1 MLDIGKM
8 VSSRMLAVVAVA
20 SLAIAPVI
28 VYADASAPMKHHVK
42 KHKAKAMMHHRHAH
56 AKPMAHATMPQ
67 PVEVAQAPAPAPM
80 PEPVAPP
87 TPVAA
92 PEPVA
97 AAPAAPTPAPVAVAR
112 SGGSGWILGALAA
125 AAVVGGI
132 VAADSGSG
140 KPKSP

>member
-8 VSSRMLAVVAVA
+8 LSSRMLAVVAVA

-42 KHKAKAMMHHRHAH
+42 KHRAKAKAHHRHAH
-56 AKPMAHATMPQ
+56 AKPMAQAPAPQ
-67 PVEVAQAPAPAPM
+67 PVEVAQAPAPM

-87 TPVAA
+87 APVAA

-97 AAPAAPTPAPVAVAR
+97 AAPAAPAPAPVAR
-112 SGGSGWILGALAA
+112 GGGSGWILGALAA